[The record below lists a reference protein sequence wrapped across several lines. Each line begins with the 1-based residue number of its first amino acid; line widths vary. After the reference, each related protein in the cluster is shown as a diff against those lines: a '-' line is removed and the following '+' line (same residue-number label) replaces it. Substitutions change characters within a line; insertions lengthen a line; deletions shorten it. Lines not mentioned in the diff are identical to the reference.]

1 MCGCLGLRSGC
12 REVTLSCSGGGRRQ
26 SVWVPGVHLGSRA
39 LCSPEEQEAVLEGSR
54 RDCWSPSSGAC
65 GTFPAALAG
74 YALQDPED
82 DRSPRPKADKRLG
95 SCWGSRSCLSGW
107 SWSTG
112 GQGTPRGFSKA
123 QVLLAAR
130 PGTEMPRSGP
140 AIFHLGYTRHKMW
153 QSPTPPSLVG
163 NGLLP
168 RPRPHMWE
176 LPLHFG
182 GSTGP
187 QTHPHS
193 PVSGFLG
200 LTSVHWIVC
209 ETAELPTAK
218 QMD

>member
-1 MCGCLGLRSGC
+1 M
-12 REVTLSCSGGGRRQ
+12 GR
-26 SVWVPGVHLGSRA
+26 
-39 LCSPEEQEAVLEGSR
+39 
-54 RDCWSPSSGAC
+54 WSPSSGAC

-82 DRSPRPKADKRLG
+82 YRSPRPKADKRLG

-130 PGTEMPRSGP
+130 PGMEMPRSGP

-153 QSPTPPSLVG
+153 QSLTPPSLVG

-168 RPRPHMWE
+168 PLPSTRGSSHCTLGAALDPRPTPTPQSLAFLDW
-176 LPLHFG
+176 LLCIGSVVKQQSCQLLSKWTSNSGSPLTEPLGDIFEKEPSAIHSQWPWNRHFITEMRQPIAPYL
-182 GSTGP
+182 TG
-187 QTHPHS
+187 
-193 PVSGFLG
+193 
-200 LTSVHWIVC
+200 
-209 ETAELPTAK
+209 A
-218 QMD
+218 